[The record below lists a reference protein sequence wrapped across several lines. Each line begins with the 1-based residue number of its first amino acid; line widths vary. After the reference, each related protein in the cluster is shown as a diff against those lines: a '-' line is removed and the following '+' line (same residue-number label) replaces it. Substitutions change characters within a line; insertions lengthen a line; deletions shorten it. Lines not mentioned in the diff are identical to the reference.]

1 LEHVKKGYG
10 ADLLWVLCVVV
21 AAGIGWLLVR
31 RGATP
36 NGRAAVEQA
45 LRQATPADVESMT
58 VYPLV
63 PGQGPGPAR
72 PFQVREPAQ
81 LRRLLPA
88 LQQLRP
94 IGTVGSTFQP
104 LLEATLVVRLAAQ
117 PAAAWQ
123 LHSRNL
129 VFRLATSSEGE
140 VAQLAQTNYFYKSA
154 ALSRQLGQL
163 RDSLA
168 HH

>member
-1 LEHVKKGYG
+1 LEQVKKGYG

-31 RGATP
+31 HGATP

-63 PGQGPGPAR
+63 PGQGPGVAR

-81 LRRLLPA
+81 LRQLLPA

-94 IGTVGSTFQP
+94 ATMDSTFQP
-104 LLEATLVVRLAAQ
+104 LLEATLVVRLAAE
-117 PAAAWQ
+117 PAEAWQ
-123 LHSRNL
+123 LHSRNI
-129 VFRLATSSEGE
+129 VFRLATSSQGE
-140 VAQLAQTNYFYKSA
+140 VAQLAQTNYFYNSA
-154 ALSRQLGQL
+154 ALSRQLGHL

-168 HH
+168 HR

>member
-1 LEHVKKGYG
+1 LEQVKRGYK
-10 ADLLWVLCVVV
+10 ADLLWVLCAVV
-21 AAGIGWLLVR
+21 ATGIGWLLVR

-36 NGRAAVEQA
+36 NGRAAVEQV
-45 LRQATPADVESMT
+45 LRQVKPVDVESIT

-63 PGQGPGPAR
+63 PGQGPGAAR
-72 PFQVREPAQ
+72 PFQVRDPAQ
-81 LRRLLPA
+81 MRQLVPA

-94 IGTVGSTFQP
+94 ATMDSTFQP

-117 PAAAWQ
+117 PAEAWQ
-123 LHSRNL
+123 LHSRNI
-129 VFRLATSSEGE
+129 VFRLATSSQGE

-154 ALSRQLGQL
+154 TLSRQLGRL

-168 HH
+168 HR